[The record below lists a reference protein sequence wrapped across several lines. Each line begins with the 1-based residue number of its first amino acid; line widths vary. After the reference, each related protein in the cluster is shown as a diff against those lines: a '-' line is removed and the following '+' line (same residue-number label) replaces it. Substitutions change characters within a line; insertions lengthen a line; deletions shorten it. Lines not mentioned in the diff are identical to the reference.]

1 MVWDWSVQFDKDKT
15 LKDVYFTDLP
25 NHLSEKNIKCAR
37 LLWVEPQ
44 HKPGSKRR
52 SLKSVIKHVKNHPQL
67 ILVQNFLKIIDILCA
82 FQIFVRCINIT
93 SSVDPKSLKIF

>member
-67 ILVQNFLKIIDILCA
+67 ILVQ
-82 FQIFVRCINIT
+82 
-93 SSVDPKSLKIF
+93 KIFNYYRYPLCFFLISSIVSVLFIKSK